1 VTVRRYAAEGFGAD
15 KADRYERAR
24 PGYPAELAEL
34 LRAELAMGPGSR
46 VVDLAAGTGKL
57 TRLLAAAG
65 ADVVAVEPVDG
76 MRAVLERELP
86 TVAAR
91 AGTAE
96 AIPVD
101 DGWADALTVA
111 QAFHWFDTARAL
123 PEMARVLRP
132 GGGLVLVWNERD
144 DTVPWVRRLSALLA
158 RRFEAEPE
166 APYDRRRDY
175 DQIVERSGLFT
186 EVRYRAIRHDHELDA
201 ELLVDS
207 ILSRSYIATL
217 PADAQAEVADEVR
230 AVVADLPER
239 FWLPYLAETWWCT
252 KR

>member
-1 VTVRRYAAEGFGAD
+1 MAVRRHAAEGFGAD

-24 PGYPAELAEL
+24 PGYPAELATL
-34 LRAELAMGPGSR
+34 LRTELGVGPGST

-57 TRLLAAAG
+57 TRLIVAAG

-86 TVAAR
+86 MVRAR

-96 AIPVD
+96 SIPVD
-101 DGWADALTVA
+101 DGWADVLTVA
-111 QAFHWFDTARAL
+111 QAFHWFDHVVAL
-123 PEMARVLRP
+123 PEMARVLRA

-144 DTVPWVRRLSALLA
+144 DTVPWVRRLSEVLA
-158 RRFEAEPE
+158 ERFEAEPE

-186 EVRYRAIRHDHELDA
+186 DVHYRAIRHEHELDA

-217 PADAQAEVADEVR
+217 PPDAQAEVADAVR
-230 AVVADLPER
+230 AIVADQPER
-239 FWLPYLAETWWCT
+239 FGLPYIAETWWCT